1 MEKDKLYIPQGLK
14 VEKEI
19 FQGFSKKEMTR
30 AFIICLITMAVNA
43 LIYLFTKNTMRF
55 IIITLSGITAS
66 IMVTQK
72 DRSNISV
79 FDQVRFMIRYHK
91 SQKYYPYKYLPEW
104 GEDIER

>member
-30 AFIICLITMAVNA
+30 AFIISLIIMSINA
-43 LIYLFTKNTMRF
+43 LIYLFTKNTLRF

-66 IMVTQK
+66 VMITQK

-79 FDQVRFMIRYHK
+79 FDQVKFMVKFHK

-104 GEDIER
+104 GEDIEK